1 MMATAIAPAITH
13 VRDFR
18 AGQPDTAPSSFV
30 AIDFET
36 ANPSRSSPIQ
46 IGIVRVLDGVL
57 GEPFTVPIMPP
68 EGHRRFA
75 PGNQRIHGLGPAY
88 IHGAP
93 EWPAILERL
102 IRFTTSVDGQRLELV
117 AHNAAFEKSVIEK
130 TSEACGL
137 AIPDFR
143 YFCTVKHARKVL
155 PHLSQHKLDVVAR
168 YYDLPAFAHHDAGAD
183 ALAGAQI
190 TIRLAED
197 ERPF

>member
-1 MMATAIAPAITH
+1 MTASALAPAITH
-13 VRDFR
+13 ARDFR
-18 AGQPDTAPSSFV
+18 AGQPDTAPTSFV

-46 IGIVRVLDGVL
+46 IGIVRVLGGVL

-75 PGNQRIHGLGPAY
+75 PSNQRIHGLGPAY

-102 IRFTTSVDGQRLELV
+102 IRFTTSATGQRLELV

-130 TSEACGL
+130 TSQECGID
-137 AIPDFR
+137 IPDFR
-143 YFCTVKHARKVL
+143 YFCTVKHSRKVL
-155 PHLSQHKLDVVAR
+155 PHLPQHKLDVIAR
-168 YYDLPAFAHHDAGAD
+168 YYGLPDFAHHDAGAD
-183 ALAGAQI
+183 AFTGAQI
-190 TIRLAED
+190 TLRLAED
-197 ERPF
+197 ETPF